1 MKSFCVH
8 DGDVVVNKTIEM
20 TQGSELLRQKAEL
33 VIGTNK
39 GEWEFDAEEGIDFP
53 VILCKNPDDDEIRAS
68 IEDAL
73 VKKVD
78 ETFAVTEYSREMDGR
93 NATIRF
99 KAVNGDGE
107 AIEGG
112 YTYAG

>member
-1 MKSFCVH
+1 MRGFSVH

-20 TQGSELLRQKAEL
+20 VDGSELLRQKSEL

-39 GEWEFDAEEGIDFP
+39 GEWEFDAEEGIDFR
-53 VILCKNPDDDEIRAS
+53 VVLCKNPDDDEIRAT

-73 VKKVD
+73 IAKVD
-78 ETFAVTEYSREMDGR
+78 ETFVVTEYERTMKGRE
-93 NATIRF
+93 AAISFT
-99 KAVNGDGE
+99 AVNSNSE
-107 AIEGG
+107 EIEGG